1 MDTTRGEEWEEGF
14 AQNPLCASF
23 KMDFRI
29 RILVLV
35 LLLLLRLRLLENRWT
50 KGHTDRRW
58 WVGVDEMEPEMT
70 SENRGKFVGVELR
83 NRDGWTVIYI
93 IK

>member
-1 MDTTRGEEWEEGF
+1 MDERTHRPT
-14 AQNPLCASF
+14 
-23 KMDFRI
+23 M
-29 RILVLV
+29 
-35 LLLLLRLRLLENRWT
+35 
-50 KGHTDRRW
+50 
-58 WVGVDEMEPEMT
+58 VGGGRTEPEMT